1 MHSDLKKLLAFLA
14 GSRIACAEFHELS
27 VPLPAKEGSAMA
39 KATILIVEDSPD
51 IADPLADAFRFDGFE
66 VLQAA
71 NAIQALQIA
80 SEHRPDLIFMDIQLP
95 DMDGLAV
102 ARTLKSDP
110 AVAHIPIVAMTA
122 FDIVGDQARTIGKI
136 CVGYAQKPIRARE
149 LINLASA
156 ILKLPGDPEPPRR
169 IRPPA
174 RPHGR

>member
-1 MHSDLKKLLAFLA
+1 
-14 GSRIACAEFHELS
+14 
-27 VPLPAKEGSAMA
+27 MA

-51 IADPLADAFRFDGFE
+51 IADPLADAFRFDGFD
-66 VLQAA
+66 VLQAG

-95 DMDGLAV
+95 DMDGLSV

-110 AVAHIPIVAMTA
+110 AVTHIPIVAMTA
-122 FDIVGDQARTIGKI
+122 FDIVGDQARTIAKI
-136 CVGYAQKPIRARE
+136 CVGYAQKPVRARE

>member
-1 MHSDLKKLLAFLA
+1 
-14 GSRIACAEFHELS
+14 
-27 VPLPAKEGSAMA
+27 MA

-51 IADPLADAFRFDGFE
+51 VAEPLADAFRFDGFE

-71 NAIQALQIA
+71 NAIQALQVA
-80 SEHRPDLIFMDIQLP
+80 SERRPDLIFMDIQLP

-110 AVAHIPIVAMTA
+110 TVKHIPIVAMTA
-122 FDIVGDQARTIGKI
+122 YDIVGDQARTITKTCI
-136 CVGYAQKPIRARE
+136 GYAQKPARSRD
-149 LINLASA
+149 LINLATA

-169 IRPPA
+169 GRPPA